1 MMSLMT
7 FAALFAA
14 LLSIGE
20 HGAWRVGFSDGTFA
34 DAASCRHGRSLQA
47 ERVIDEY
54 SSPNVFV
61 SVETIVSGGV
71 TEIRGR
77 VTAKSKTVTRFCIPG
92 RLRFPGEAV
101 RKFTMPQK
109 AAEGLGVSFN
119 ETFFTQRMSRSLN
132 YPSAFADFMRVE
144 FKDGRSAAVY
154 GVRKR
159 PPHAFWRNPVP
170 FVPGVIAAGGDE
182 KGGWLD
188 HEFVCWVKSGETWG
202 APPVRIVEGR
212 TLQEDLADYAE
223 ANGIRRT
230 LAEKLPHGMLEKLKN
245 APMLLL
251 RGACTNRTAALKF
264 LPVPTLLH
272 LHDYMKG
279 GFDRQYPDMLPPN
292 PAFGTAQ
299 ELREFIDEAHRL
311 GHLVMP
317 YTNPTWWCDN
327 PRGETFLRCGEEPL
341 ARRENGKRYR
351 ETYGP
356 PEKGIVGWTTTLW
369 HHDVRAANMKVIR
382 QFTQDFPVDIV
393 FQDQC
398 GARAWKYDFSAFSPS
413 PASYTEGIVS
423 MVEEDSSIVPLATEN
438 GWDMVAECQVLLS
451 GLSWATLPAN
461 YRQPSWCPQFTNL
474 FPATMWTMEPIASYL
489 MHDKCVFMHH
499 NLGQFVLNERSLA
512 WTLALG
518 YSLNHEMWGHTY
530 ARMPKARKWFERLAS
545 VQKDVVSRY
554 TGKPLRRWS
563 HIRYSGSGP
572 GAVDAEWGDVRLVVN
587 LEDRDAVVSGVN
599 LKPFG
604 FKIMTGE
611 DK

>member
-1 MMSLMT
+1 M
-7 FAALFAA
+7 
-14 LLSIGE
+14 
-20 HGAWRVGFSDGTFA
+20 
-34 DAASCRHGRSLQA
+34 
-47 ERVIDEY
+47 
-54 SSPNVFV
+54 
-61 SVETIVSGGV
+61 
-71 TEIRGR
+71 
-77 VTAKSKTVTRFCIPG
+77 
-92 RLRFPGEAV
+92 
-101 RKFTMPQK
+101 
-109 AAEGLGVSFN
+109 
-119 ETFFTQRMSRSLN
+119 
-132 YPSAFADFMRVE
+132 
-144 FKDGRSAAVY
+144 
-154 GVRKR
+154 
-159 PPHAFWRNPVP
+159 P

-530 ARMPKARKWFERLAS
+530 ARMPKSRRWFEYLAS

-563 HIRYSGSGP
+563 HIRHSGSGP
-572 GAVDAEWGDVRLVVN
+572 GAVDAEWRDVRLVVN